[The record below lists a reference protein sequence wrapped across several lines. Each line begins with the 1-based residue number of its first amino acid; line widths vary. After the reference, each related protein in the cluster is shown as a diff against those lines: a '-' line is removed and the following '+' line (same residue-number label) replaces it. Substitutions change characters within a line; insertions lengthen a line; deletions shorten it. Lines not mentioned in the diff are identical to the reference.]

1 MKRRSF
7 VVGLR
12 WLGLVALGCGRG
24 FAAAQGMPRY
34 AVSARQLERALAQ
47 RFPLRERLAGL
58 LELTLAQPQL
68 RFLPEQNRL
77 GALLPIE
84 AAGPVLRQPRSGS
97 LDLDFSLRYEPAD
110 QTLRAHRLRVHALRI
125 EGLAPRHAE
134 LLDSLGPLLG
144 RQAFG
149 EVVLHRLQPKDL
161 ALADGLGL
169 EPGEITVTAQ
179 GLVIGFVPKRSTP
192 GPGQRPQPDPGRR
205 DDGHD
210 GQAERTG
217 HIEKS

>member
-7 VVGLR
+7 LDGLR
-12 WLGLVALGCGRG
+12 WLSLAG
-24 FAAAQGMPRY
+24 FAGASGLLPAQGMPRY
-34 AVSARQLERALAQ
+34 PVSARQLERMLAQ
-47 RFPLRERLAGL
+47 RFPLRERLPGL
-58 LELTLAQPQL
+58 LEFTLAQPQL

-77 GALLPIE
+77 GALLLLE
-84 AAGPVLRQPRSGS
+84 ASGAALNQPRSGS
-97 LDLDFSLRYEPAD
+97 LDLDFSLRYERAD

-125 EGLAPRHAE
+125 DGLAPRHAD
-134 LLDSLGPLLG
+134 LLDKLGPLLG
-144 RQAFG
+144 RQALG
-149 EVVLHRLQPKDL
+149 EVVLHRLQARDL

-179 GLVIGFVPKRSTP
+179 GLVIGFAPKRSTP
-192 GPGQRPQPDPGRR
+192 GPGQRPQTEPGRR

-217 HIEKS
+217 YVEKS

>member
-7 VVGLR
+7 VAGLR

-24 FAAAQGMPRY
+24 IAAAQGMPRY

-47 RFPLRERLAGL
+47 RFPLRERLGGL

-84 AAGPVLRQPRSGS
+84 AAGPALRQPRNGS

-125 EGLAPRHAE
+125 EGLAPRHSE
-134 LLDSLGPLLG
+134 WLESLGPLLG

>member
-1 MKRRSF
+1 
-7 VVGLR
+7 
-12 WLGLVALGCGRG
+12 
-24 FAAAQGMPRY
+24 MPRY
-34 AVSARQLERALAQ
+34 TVPARQIERMLAQ
-47 RFPLRERLAGL
+47 RFPRREPLAGL
-58 LELTLAQPQL
+58 LELTLAMPQL
-68 RFLPEQNRL
+68 RYLAEQNRI
-77 GALLPIE
+77 GALLPLE
-84 AAGPVLRQPRSGS
+84 AAGPALRQPRSGT
-97 LDLDFSLRYEPAD
+97 LELDFALRYERTD

-125 EGLAPRHAE
+125 EGIAPRHAE

-144 RQAFG
+144 RQALG

-179 GLVIGFVPKRSTP
+179 GLVIGFVPKRSAP
-192 GPGQRPQPDPGRR
+192 GPGQRPQPQPGGR

-217 HIEKS
+217 HVEKS